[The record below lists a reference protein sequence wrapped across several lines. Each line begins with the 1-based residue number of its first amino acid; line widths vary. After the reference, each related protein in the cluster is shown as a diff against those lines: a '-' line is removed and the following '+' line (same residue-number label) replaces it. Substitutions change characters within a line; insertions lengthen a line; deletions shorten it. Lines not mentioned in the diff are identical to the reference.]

1 MLPGVAASSMM
12 AARSRGKK
20 RMDGRHSHVEADPP
34 ERAPTLALAGY
45 VVLALCGLLWCLNAQ
60 AQTATYSHG
69 NSATASG
76 AGTGGTPSLSFNVQ
90 AGQNRVVFLNAVF
103 EREHCSNTLDWGDEN
118 DCNRQVNW
126 ASPSMVSSSGAAA
139 QITFNISGPGGSLS
153 LRNPLGTSEG
163 DLYFAYIHRSSGNA
177 PATVPLAVFSHEIYA
192 VALYESQL
200 RSLLGGAASGTV
212 TISLPASGLNAP
224 RRTGDEALLSALQFN
239 HVHQRMDGNGANGVV
254 RSAYAIFNCGAS
266 GSLYFGGQAV
276 QNWVCPSGGGLL
288 PYDAG
293 QAPGTGDGVL
303 QFGLN
308 GYSRSGGPHGFQ
320 TASGLTEVH
329 SPAVI
334 NTNAGTWLGGTEAD
348 GFSTT
353 YQWANSGLSTAG
365 APALTARA
373 PSGTTGGLRTTYTV
387 RRPRVDLSITKADGI
402 TTMLSGAST
411 TYTVVVTNRASSAT
425 MAYADGAVVRDPV
438 ATGLTKTAVSC
449 TAAGGAV
456 CPTGLTVAALESG
469 VTIATFPP
477 GGTLTFSVTATA
489 NAGTTGSVTN
499 TATVAPPTG
508 YTDENSTDNT
518 ASDTNTL
525 LIPLTLS
532 KAWANATVNDRVTL
546 SLTGSPAPSDGAAL
560 VAVANTANETD
571 TSTTPYGVVA
581 GRTYTITEAFNVG
594 TAAGYIK
601 TLACTGNTGTN
612 AALTYTAN
620 ALSGTIR
627 VGSTATAITCTFG
640 NARLPQLTLRKTVT
654 NDNGGTQLATA
665 WTLSATGPTSIS
677 GAMGASAVTN
687 ATVNPGTYTLSE
699 SATPTGYTAGTYSCV
714 TNGGAA
720 VVSNSIVLAA
730 GDVATCTIN
739 NDDRPAT
746 LTLRK
751 TVTNDNGGT
760 QPATAW
766 TLSAAGPTSI
776 SGATGT
782 PAVTSATVNP
792 GTYTLSESTTPG
804 GYTASGYSCVK
815 NGGAA
820 VSSNSITLVAGDA
833 ATCTINN
840 NDRPAT
846 LTLIKTV
853 TNDNGG
859 TQLPTAW
866 TLSAAGPTAISGTTG
881 TPAVTS
887 ATVNPGTYA
896 LSESTTPG
904 GYTASS
910 YSCVKNGGAAVSGN
924 SITLAAGDAA
934 TCTINNNDR
943 PATLTLI
950 KTVTNDNGGTQLPTA
965 WTLSATGPTSISGT
979 TGTPAVTNATVNPGT
994 YTLSESATPTG
1005 YTASTYSCVRNGGAA
1020 MVSNSITLAAGD
1032 TATCTI
1038 NNNDVNQT
1046 DVSITKAASAD
1057 TAVRGDEVTFT
1068 LLVRNL
1074 GIAAAHG
1081 TVVRDPSVAG
1091 LDCTAA
1097 DLSAPTCSA
1106 TGGATC
1112 PTPLTAT
1119 GLQSGVAVPALP
1131 NGGAVTIGLTCRV
1144 TASGLP

>member
-1 MLPGVAASSMM
+1 MRETGGSILDGKRCASRAPWEKRRRLPGVAALSMM
-12 AARSRGKK
+12 SARVWRKK
-20 RMDGRHSHVEADPP
+20 RMDGRHSHVEAGPP

-45 VVLALCGLLWCLNAQ
+45 VMLALSGLLWCVKAQ

-90 AGQNRVVFLNAVF
+90 AGQNRVVFINAAF
-103 EREHCSNTLDWGDEN
+103 EREHCSNSLDWGNEDN
-118 DCNRQVNW
+118 CNRQVNW
-126 ASPSMVSSSGAAA
+126 ASPNLVSSNGTGQ

-163 DLYFAYIHRSSGNA
+163 DFNYAYIHRSSGGL
-177 PATVPLAVFSHEIYA
+177 PAAIPLVVFSHEIYA

-200 RSLLGGAASGTV
+200 RTLLGGAASGTL
-212 TISLPASGLNAP
+212 TISFPASGLSAP
-224 RRTGDEALLSALQFN
+224 RRAGDEALLSALQFN
-239 HVHQRMDGNGANGVV
+239 HVHQRMDGGGANGIV
-254 RSAYAIFNCGAS
+254 RSGATVFNCGAS
-266 GSLYFGGQAV
+266 GSQYFGGQAV
-276 QNWVCPSGGGLL
+276 QNWVCPSGGGLQ
-288 PYDAG
+288 PYDTG
-293 QAPGTGDGVL
+293 QAPGTGDGLL

-308 GYSRSGGPHGFQ
+308 GYSRSGGSHGFQ
-320 TASGLTEVH
+320 TASGFTEVH

-334 NTNAGTWLGGTEAD
+334 NTGSGNWLGGTEAD

-353 YQWANSGLSTAG
+353 YQWANSGLSAAG
-365 APALTARA
+365 APALTARTPA
-373 PSGTTGGLRTTYTV
+373 NTTGGMRTTYTV
-387 RRPRVDLSITKADGI
+387 RRPRVDLSITKTDGI
-402 TTMLSGAST
+402 TTMLQGAST
-411 TYTVVVTNRASSAT
+411 TYTVVVNNRASSAT

-449 TAAGGAV
+449 TASGGAV

-469 VTIATFPP
+469 VTIPTFPP

-532 KAWANATVNDRVTL
+532 KTWANAAFNDRVTL
-546 SLTGSPAPSDGAAL
+546 SLTGSPAPSGGAAL

-601 TLACTGNTGTN
+601 TVTCTGNTGTN

-654 NDNGGTQLATA
+654 NDNGGTQLPTA
-665 WTLSATGPTSIS
+665 WTLSASGPTSIS
-677 GAMGASAVTN
+677 GVMGASAVTN

-699 SATPTGYTAGTYSCV
+699 SATPTGYTA
-714 TNGGAA
+714 
-720 VVSNSIVLAA
+720 
-730 GDVATCTIN
+730 
-739 NDDRPAT
+739 
-746 LTLRK
+746 
-751 TVTNDNGGT
+751 
-760 QPATAW
+760 
-766 TLSAAGPTSI
+766 
-776 SGATGT
+776 
-782 PAVTSATVNP
+782 
-792 GTYTLSESTTPG
+792 
-804 GYTASGYSCVK
+804 
-815 NGGAA
+815 
-820 VSSNSITLVAGDA
+820 
-833 ATCTINN
+833 
-840 NDRPAT
+840 
-846 LTLIKTV
+846 
-853 TNDNGG
+853 
-859 TQLPTAW
+859 
-866 TLSAAGPTAISGTTG
+866 
-881 TPAVTS
+881 
-887 ATVNPGTYA
+887 
-896 LSESTTPG
+896 
-904 GYTASS
+904 SS
-910 YSCVKNGGAAVSGN
+910 YSCVKNGGAAV
-924 SITLAAGDAA
+924 
-934 TCTINNNDR
+934 
-943 PATLTLI
+943 
-950 KTVTNDNGGTQLPTA
+950 
-965 WTLSATGPTSISGT
+965 
-979 TGTPAVTNATVNPGT
+979 
-994 YTLSESATPTG
+994 
-1005 YTASTYSCVRNGGAA
+1005 
-1020 MVSNSITLAAGD
+1020 VSNSIALAAGD

-1038 NNNDVNQT
+1038 NNNDTNQT

-1097 DLSAPTCSA
+1097 GLTAPTCLA
-1106 TGGATC
+1106 AGGASC
-1112 PTPLTAT
+1112 PASLTAS
-1119 GLQSGVAVPALP
+1119 GLQSGIAIPTLP
-1131 NGGAVTIGLTCRV
+1131 NGGVVTIGLTCRV
-1144 TASGLP
+1144 TASGVP